1 MNTLLAY
8 LEYHQML
15 LLQQRMIIQIFLE
28 ECKYAVKQKKIMNT
42 ILHEELNLDLSDVE
56 SDNGKS
62 NED

>member
-1 MNTLLAY
+1 
-8 LEYHQML
+8 
-15 LLQQRMIIQIFLE
+15 MIIQIFLE

>member
-1 MNTLLAY
+1 
-8 LEYHQML
+8 
-15 LLQQRMIIQIFLE
+15 MIIQIFLE
-28 ECKYAVKQKKIMNT
+28 CKYTVKQKKIMNT

>member
-15 LLQQRMIIQIFLE
+15 LLQQRMIIQIFL